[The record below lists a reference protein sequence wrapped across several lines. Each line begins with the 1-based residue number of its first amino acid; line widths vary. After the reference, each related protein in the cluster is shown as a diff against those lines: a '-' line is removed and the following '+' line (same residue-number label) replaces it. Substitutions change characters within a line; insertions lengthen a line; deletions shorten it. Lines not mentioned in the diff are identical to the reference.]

1 MSSHLHSAVFTCWR
15 AIIRTGERT
24 IGWELWATVIAF
36 HVNWFESA
44 YHNGGGGVKRPS
56 SHPSPARPRKT
67 IFVYVACWFCVNV
80 CIKYCSYSIRRT
92 ASWQEMMM
100 QSPLILFVVVTLPS
114 KLLELLV
121 VIYQL
126 LRTNQQNHR
135 PLPASSPF
143 STLLTSSPHVIIRV
157 S

>member
-15 AIIRTGERT
+15 ASIRTGERT

-44 YHNGGGGVKRPS
+44 YHNGGRRKV
-56 SHPSPARPRKT
+56 PARPRKT

-80 CIKYCSYSIRRT
+80 CIKYCSYTIWRT

-100 QSPLILFVVVTLPS
+100 KSPLILFVVVTLPS

-126 LRTNQQNHR
+126 LRTSQQNHR
-135 PLPASSPF
+135 PFWAPPSF
-143 STLLTSSPHVIIRV
+143 STLLTSSPHVIMRV
-157 S
+157 W